1 MAEDKKGIFK
11 KIGSALSGKQEEQVS
26 QDAMKEAAQAKMLAE
41 KAKQEAEAKAKELAE
56 LKKKQ
61 AEEEAANAKK
71 REEVMRQRELEEARA
86 RVEQARQAA
95 AAKPKY
101 VIIKEH
107 TIQEGETPSHL
118 ALKYYGHATP
128 PYWQYIIEVNKEE
141 IGDKPLDYKPGKV
154 VKIAE
159 LPPELKDK

>member
-1 MAEDKKGIFK
+1 MAEEKKGFFK
-11 KIGSALSGKQEEQVS
+11 KIGDALSSKDEEQAS
-26 QDAMKEAAQAKMLAE
+26 QEAMKEAAKAKMLAE

-61 AEEEAANAKK
+61 EEEAANAKK
-71 REEVMRQRELEEARA
+71 REEVMKQRELEEARA